1 MGAGR
6 TRFMRGPSWT
16 YASETNSLS
25 TSRSSLRFCAL
36 AMADC
41 STFSTVGAIRLLTVR
56 SVVMAAPACLPRIIS
71 TTRSAFCGET
81 RMYLASALIWVLG
94 SMVYL
99 YMPASLCRLGGF
111 LGGRFYRMAFEH
123 AGGRKLAQLV
133 SHHVFGDV
141 HRNEFLAV
149 VDRHGVTDELRKDGG
164 AARPRAHHFL
174 FAGGGEH
181 NQLGF
186 QVRVGKRPFFD
197 RSTHMR
203 LPFFALVRDNPLVG
217 ALVIARFET
226 ASGLAP
232 GSDRVTAAGGFAFTA
247 AMRVIHRVHGDAAVV
262 GHLAQPT
269 LASGFAE
276 GNVFVIEVAHLS
288 NGGHAFER
296 HAADLAR
303 RQFQQRGA
311 AFLGNQLR
319 LRTGR
324 ARHLPALAG
333 TQLDVMDDGAGR
345 HIFHRQGVAHE
356 DVGLRAGHQLL

>member
-16 YASETNSLS
+16 YASEMNSLS

-56 SVVMAAPACLPRIIS
+56 NVVMAAPACLPRIIS
-71 TTRSAFCGET
+71 TTRRAFCGET

-94 SMVYL
+94 SML
-99 YMPASLCRLGGF
+99 ASLCRLGGF
-111 LGGRFYRMAFEH
+111 LGGRFYRMSFEH
-123 AGGRKLAQLV
+123 PGGRKLAQLV

-164 AARPRAHHFL
+164 APRPRAHHFL

-181 NQLGF
+181 SQLGF
-186 QVRVGKRPFFD
+186 QVRVGKRSFFD

-232 GSDRVTAAGGFAFTA
+232 GSHRVTAAGGFALAA
-247 AMRVIHRVHGDAAVV
+247 AMRVIHRVHRNAAVV

-276 GNVFVIEVAHLS
+276 GNIFVIQVAHLAD
-288 NGGHAFER
+288 GGHAFER
-296 HAADLAR
+296 HAADFAR
-303 RQFQQRGA
+303 GQLQQRGA
-311 AFLGNQLR
+311 AFLRNQL
-319 LRTGR
+319 G
-324 ARHLPALAG
+324 
-333 TQLDVMDDGAGR
+333 
-345 HIFHRQGVAHE
+345 
-356 DVGLRAGHQLL
+356 